1 MNDPVLV
8 TGASGCAGGHLIQ
21 YLAAQGVEVVGWARS
36 TPSPELAPLARWL
49 QIDLGNREDVRRATR
64 DLQPR
69 TIFHCAGLARVGE
82 SLSNSVA
89 PLTANVRYTHN
100 LFDALHRA
108 GVRARVLVTGSG
120 AVYAPSRTPLNEE
133 APVAPDNPYSISKL
147 AQEQLA
153 LRAVREDGLDV
164 IVARAFNHTGPRQ
177 GPFFVAPTLARQIT
191 RIERGLIEPVLRVGN
206 LDTERD
212 LTDVRDV
219 VRAYAALM
227 QSGTVGTVY
236 NIASGVGRPIRALL
250 DALLSRC
257 RVPVRVDVDPAL
269 LRARD
274 AAALVGDTT
283 RLRQTTGWQPEI
295 AFDQMLDDLLHY
307 WRGVT

>member
-1 MNDPVLV
+1 M
-8 TGASGCAGGHLIQ
+8 
-21 YLAAQGVEVVGWARS
+21 EFR
-36 TPSPELAPLARWL
+36 
-49 QIDLGNREDVRRATR
+49 
-64 DLQPR
+64 
-69 TIFHCAGLARVGE
+69 
-82 SLSNSVA
+82 
-89 PLTANVRYTHN
+89 
-100 LFDALHRA
+100 
-108 GVRARVLVTGSG
+108 RVLFRSGSG

-307 WRGVT
+307 W